1 MRKFLRLIWGI
12 ITFPFKLVYWIFAI
26 PIALIKKANRFLN
39 EELEDRPLPDAFA
52 ASIQTPSVLI
62 EHVEALRKHL
72 LRMLLG
78 LVVAI
83 AFSFMFTR
91 RLIDFLSM
99 PIGGINALQA
109 IDVTESIGVF
119 MRIALFAGIAL
130 ASPYIA
136 FELWLFAAP
145 GLKPHA
151 RKLGLIGIPLTTI
164 LLVSGMLFAYY
175 VMMPT
180 ALPFLLNFM
189 GIRTIPRPSSYINFV
204 SSLLFWIGVAFEFP
218 LVIFVLSLM
227 GIAKPKFMAQQWRIA
242 VVLIAVLAA
251 VITPTVD
258 PINMSLVMGPMILLY
273 FLSIGLSYL
282 ASLSRKKSLEEAE
295 KSQTTPDSS

>member
-1 MRKFLRLIWGI
+1 MMRKRQMRKSLQGLWRF
-12 ITFPFKLVYWIFAI
+12 ITFPFRAFFWFIKI
-26 PIALIKKANRFLN
+26 PFLMIKRANQFLN
-39 EELEDRPLPDAFA
+39 GELEDRPLPDAFA
-52 ASIQTPSVLI
+52 ASVQTPAALL

-83 AFSFMFTR
+83 AICFAFTAQMV
-91 RLIDFLSM
+91 DFLAQ
-99 PIGGINALQA
+99 PVGGIGALKA
-109 IDVTESIGVF
+109 IDVTESVGVF

-130 ASPYIA
+130 ASPYLA

-145 GLKPHA
+145 GLKPRA
-151 RKLGLIGIPLTTI
+151 RKMGLISIPLTS
-164 LLVSGMLFAYY
+164 LLLITGMLFAYY
-175 VMMPT
+175 FMMPT

-189 GIRTIPRPSSYINFV
+189 GIQTIPRPSSYINFV
-204 SSLLFWIGVAFEFP
+204 SGLMLWIGVAFEFP

-242 VVLIAVLAA
+242 VVIIAIIAA

-258 PINMSLVMGPMILLY
+258 PVNMAIVMGPMIILY

-282 ASLSRKKSLEEAE
+282 ASFSRKKSSADI
-295 KSQTTPDSS
+295 K

>member
-1 MRKFLRLIWGI
+1 MVRKIFSFLWRFISFPFRAIFWFLKIPFIFIKRANKFL
-12 ITFPFKLVYWIFAI
+12 
-26 PIALIKKANRFLN
+26 NS
-39 EELEDRPLPDAFA
+39 ELEDRPLPDAFA
-52 ASIQTPSVLI
+52 ASVQAPGALL

-83 AFSFMFTR
+83 GICFAFTPQ
-91 RLIDFLSM
+91 LVDFLAQ
-99 PIGGINALQA
+99 PIGGMNALKA
-109 IDVTESIGVF
+109 IDVTESVGVF

-130 ASPYIA
+130 ASPYLA

-145 GLKPHA
+145 GLKPRS
-151 RKLGLIGIPLTTI
+151 RKLGLIGIPLTS
-164 LLVSGMLFAYY
+164 LLLITGMLFAYY
-175 VMMPT
+175 FMLPT

-189 GIRTIPRPSSYINFV
+189 GIQTIPRPSSYINFV
-204 SSLLFWIGVAFEFP
+204 SGLMFWIGIAFEFP

-242 VVLIAVLAA
+242 VVIIAVISA

-258 PINMSLVMGPMILLY
+258 PVNMALVMGPMVLLY

-282 ASLSRKKSLEEAE
+282 ASLSRKKTIESEAG
-295 KSQTTPDSS
+295 

>member
-1 MRKFLRLIWGI
+1 MRKTLNHLWRI
-12 ITFPFKLVYWIFAI
+12 IIFPFRAVFWLFGL
-26 PIALIKKANRFLN
+26 PFRFLKRVN
-39 EELEDRPLPDAFA
+39 TFLNADLEDRPLPDAFA
-52 ASIQTPSVLI
+52 ASLQTPSALL

-78 LVVAI
+78 LVVGI
-83 AFSFMFTR
+83 AFSFIFTAQMV
-91 RLIDFLSM
+91 DFLAQ
-99 PIGGINALQA
+99 PVGGIATLKA
-109 IDVTESIGVF
+109 IDVTESVGVF

-130 ASPYIA
+130 ASPYLA

-145 GLKPHA
+145 GLKPGA
-151 RKLGLIGIPLTTI
+151 RKLGLIGIPLTTL
-164 LLVSGMLFAYY
+164 LLVTGMLFAYY
-175 VMMPT
+175 FMLPS

-189 GIRTIPRPSSYINFV
+189 GIQTIPRPSSYINFV
-204 SSLLFWIGVAFEFP
+204 SGLMLWIGVAFEFP

-242 VVLIAVLAA
+242 VVIIAVIAA

-258 PINMSLVMGPMILLY
+258 PVNMALVMGPMIVLY

-282 ASLSRKKSLEEAE
+282 ASFSRKKSFAG
-295 KSQTTPDSS
+295 KT

>member
-1 MRKFLRLIWGI
+1 
-12 ITFPFKLVYWIFAI
+12 V
-26 PIALIKKANRFLN
+26 
-39 EELEDRPLPDAFA
+39 
-52 ASIQTPSVLI
+52 QTPAALL

-83 AFSFMFTR
+83 AICFAFTAQMV
-91 RLIDFLSM
+91 DFLAQ
-99 PIGGINALQA
+99 PVGGIGALKA
-109 IDVTESIGVF
+109 IDVTESVGVF

-130 ASPYIA
+130 ASPYLA

-145 GLKPHA
+145 GLKPRA
-151 RKLGLIGIPLTTI
+151 RKMGLISIPLTS
-164 LLVSGMLFAYY
+164 LLLITGMLFAYY
-175 VMMPT
+175 FMMPT

-189 GIRTIPRPSSYINFV
+189 GIQTIPRPSSYINFV
-204 SSLLFWIGVAFEFP
+204 SGLMLWIGVAFEFP

-242 VVLIAVLAA
+242 VVIIAIIAA

-258 PINMSLVMGPMILLY
+258 PVNMAIVMGPMIILY

-282 ASLSRKKSLEEAE
+282 ASFSRKKSSADI
-295 KSQTTPDSS
+295 K

>member
-1 MRKFLRLIWGI
+1 MRKFFRAIWLVI
-12 ITFPFKLVYWIFAI
+12 SFPFKLIYWIFTI
-26 PIALIKKANRFLN
+26 PILLIKKANRFLN
-39 EELEDRPLPDAFA
+39 QELEDRPLPDAFA
-52 ASIQTPSVLI
+52 ASIQTPSALI
-62 EHVEALRKHL
+62 EHVEVLRKHL

-83 AFSFMFTR
+83 AISFIFTR
-91 RLIDFLSM
+91 QLIDFLSL
-99 PIGGINALQA
+99 PIGGITALQA

-130 ASPYIA
+130 ASPYLA

-145 GLKPHA
+145 GLKPAA
-151 RKLGLIGIPLTTI
+151 RKLGLIGIPLTT
-164 LLVSGMLFAYY
+164 LLLISGMLFAYY
-175 VMMPT
+175 VMMPS

-204 SSLLFWIGVAFEFP
+204 SSLLFWIGVSFEFP

-227 GIAKPKFMAQQWRIA
+227 GIAKPKFMAQQWRVAIIF
-242 VVLIAVLAA
+242 IAVLAA

-282 ASLSRKKSLEEAE
+282 ANLSRKKSQEAAE
-295 KSQTTPDSS
+295 LPIDTPEAG